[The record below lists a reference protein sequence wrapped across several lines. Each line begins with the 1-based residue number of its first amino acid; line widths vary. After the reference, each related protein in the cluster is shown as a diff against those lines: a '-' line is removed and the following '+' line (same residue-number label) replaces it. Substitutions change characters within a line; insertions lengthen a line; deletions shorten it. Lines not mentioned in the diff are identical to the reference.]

1 MAPFK
6 WVLNTGGILM
16 YDNISEGQYLIKLLG
31 TAINNSQLDC
41 PQEDFSWNKLFM
53 LASFHSV
60 ANTAFYG
67 LQKLSNNSVVP
78 DDIFENFS
86 SIANKYSAIESLQQY
101 EIRQIF
107 QRFEQNQIFCV
118 PLDGHVIKGFY
129 PRPDMRYV
137 STLNLLINPKDQN
150 RIHVVLNSLGY
161 ILISTT
167 SDRINYIKDGNINLS
182 LRTSLVPERP
192 EYRDYF
198 NNMEKRI
205 NIRKGLHF
213 VGSLSSEDFYV
224 YTLAHLA
231 HLYAAG
237 GAGIRSVLDIWVL
250 LKRLS
255 LTLDREYID
264 HQLSQLNLQ
273 LFAFYM
279 EEFAKIWFDGKL
291 EDKDDNEIYNHI
303 STHLFENYRSQTFQK
318 YSERMNELSKDNSAG
333 KNQTTTKK
341 TDTNKDNESAQGD
354 NSIAK
359 EKVFLPMREMKEK
372 YPILDKMPF
381 LLPIYW
387 LIRIV
392 SVVILKNT
400 AN

>member
-1 MAPFK
+1 
-6 WVLNTGGILM
+6 
-16 YDNISEGQYLIKLLG
+16 
-31 TAINNSQLDC
+31 
-41 PQEDFSWNKLFM
+41 
-53 LASFHSV
+53 
-60 ANTAFYG
+60 
-67 LQKLSNNSVVP
+67 
-78 DDIFENFS
+78 
-86 SIANKYSAIESLQQY
+86 
-101 EIRQIF
+101 
-107 QRFEQNQIFCV
+107 
-118 PLDGHVIKGFY
+118 
-129 PRPDMRYV
+129 
-137 STLNLLINPKDQN
+137 
-150 RIHVVLNSLGY
+150 
-161 ILISTT
+161 
-167 SDRINYIKDGNINLS
+167 
-182 LRTSLVPERP
+182 
-192 EYRDYF
+192 
-198 NNMEKRI
+198 MEKRI

-318 YSERMNELSKDNSAG
+318 FSERMNELSKDNSAG